1 MSWSCLV
8 EGVHFLSQA
17 MQIGSK
23 KYSKDIVKLSGIF
36 TQILYVFVTHYAS
49 HALLIRESNWGYEDL
64 MQAFVCFR
72 GLHLRKRHFSFRC
85 KIMLICML
93 RWCDCGLKIVE
104 RESESLLIASIIT
117 LLRLVAKSYRT
128 TDEAEVSFLLQKWLL
143 LQKTS
148 EQSVL

>member
-1 MSWSCLV
+1 
-8 EGVHFLSQA
+8 
-17 MQIGSK
+17 
-23 KYSKDIVKLSGIF
+23 
-36 TQILYVFVTHYAS
+36 
-49 HALLIRESNWGYEDL
+49 
-64 MQAFVCFR
+64 
-72 GLHLRKRHFSFRC
+72 
-85 KIMLICML
+85 ML